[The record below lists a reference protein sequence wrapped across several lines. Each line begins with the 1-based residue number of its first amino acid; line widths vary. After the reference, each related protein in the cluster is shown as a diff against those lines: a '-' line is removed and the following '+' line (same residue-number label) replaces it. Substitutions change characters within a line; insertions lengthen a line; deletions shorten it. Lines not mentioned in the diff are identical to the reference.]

1 MYELYMLTALLLN
14 AYRSKDDTKVVDQAQ
29 VNVNSL
35 EQGLA
40 YCLIVLYFLSRTK
53 PQNLYLTQVLR
64 LMTQM
69 TQAKRLFH

>member
-1 MYELYMLTALLLN
+1 MLTALLLN
-14 AYRSKDDTKVVDQAQ
+14 AYRSKDDTNVVDQAQ